1 MPAPEGDV
9 RSFNASLGTVPD
21 YAGPPGG
28 APGVLLAGV
37 RAGGAAEKAGLQR
50 GDILV
55 RLGLHDVGSVED
67 LMFALNASKPGETV
81 SASVLREG
89 KEVRVPVTFTEGHRP
104 K

>member
-1 MPAPEGDV
+1 M

-28 APGVLLAGV
+28 TPGVLLAGV
-37 RAGGAAEKAGLQR
+37 RPGGAAEKGGLKR

-55 RLGLHDVGSVED
+55 RLGLHQIGSVED

-81 SASVLREG
+81 TAIVKRDG
-89 KEVRVPVTFTEGHRP
+89 HEVRMPVTFTEGHRP